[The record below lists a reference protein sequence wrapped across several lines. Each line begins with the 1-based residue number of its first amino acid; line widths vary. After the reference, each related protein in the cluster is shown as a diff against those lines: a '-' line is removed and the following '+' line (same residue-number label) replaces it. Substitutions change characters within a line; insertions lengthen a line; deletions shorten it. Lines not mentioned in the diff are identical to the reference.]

1 MKAREQKDFVSLFKF
16 LQKVPLKRAQ
26 VEKLVYAGAF
36 DNINRDRRSLLWE
49 IGICFSGLYDGI
61 FVPQITLQ
69 TPNLKRMTSR
79 EEMEKEYRILKTY
92 PNGHI
97 MKHLRHYIPIEAKNT
112 EQAKQLYHSQ
122 YARVAGVV
130 IRRQQPLS
138 RAIFL
143 TLEDEFGHISLIVWP
158 KTYRSLKNIL
168 ESPLITV
175 GGRVSRREETFNI
188 IVDTAERIQ
197 EHTITFFSRD
207 WA

>member
-49 IGICFSGLYDGI
+49 IGRCFSGLYDGI

-97 MKHLRHYIPIEAKNT
+97 MKHLRHYIPKEVKNT
-112 EQAKQLYHSQ
+112 DQAKQLYHSQ
-122 YARVAGVV
+122 YVTVAGMV

-158 KTYRSLKNIL
+158 KTYKSLKNIL

-175 GGRVSRREETFNI
+175 GGRVSRREETFNV

-197 EHTITFFSRD
+197 EYTIKFFSRD